1 MHKLIIALFLIGA
14 LVLSC
19 AAETESMLIGPGDL
33 LQVEVFDTPEM
44 TQQVRVTDAGTV
56 RLQLV
61 GEVKVAGEAPIAAAK
76 MIEKALVEK
85 QVMRS
90 PQVTVGI
97 VEYATQ
103 DVSVL
108 GQVKNPGA
116 FPITT
121 PQPILK
127 VISLA
132 GGLTDMADRNV
143 TIQRKHDSSQKI
155 QYYLANNADR
165 AMSDSAMVY
174 PGDIVLVPRAPIV
187 YVMGDVAKPGGYA
200 ITTNDSRLTV
210 LQAIAMAGSA
220 NKTSV
225 KSRVKLIRKGSQGQE
240 EIPIQLGAMEK
251 GKQPDLTL
259 QADDVLFVPFSWMK
273 NMAVTA
279 SAVPPLAMASPRP
292 PEPFFTPRTF
302 FLIGVSLTGGAIILL
317 FAARRIFRPAARPS
331 YITRSMDRE

>member
-1 MHKLIIALFLIGA
+1 MHKFVIALLLLSA
-14 LVLSC
+14 LVLPC

-33 LQVEVFDTPEM
+33 LQIEVFDTPEM

-61 GEVKVAGEAPIAAAK
+61 GEVKLAGQAPIAAAK
-76 MIEKALVEK
+76 IIEKALVEK
-85 QVMRS
+85 QVMRA

-116 FPITT
+116 FPIAT

-165 AMSDSAMVY
+165 AMADSAMVY

-187 YVMGDVAKPGGYA
+187 YVLGDVAKPGGYA

-210 LQAIAMAGSA
+210 LQAMAMAGSA

-273 NMAVTA
+273 NMAVSA
-279 SAVPPLAMASPRP
+279 SSIAAS
-292 PEPFFTPRTF
+292 T
-302 FLIGVSLTGGAIILL
+302 SSAAIYAIH
-317 FAARRIFRPAARPS
+317 
-331 YITRSMDRE
+331 

>member
-1 MHKLIIALFLIGA
+1 MCKLIIALFLLGA
-14 LVLSC
+14 LALSC
-19 AAETESMLIGPGDL
+19 VAQTESMLIGPGDL
-33 LQVEVFDTPEM
+33 IQIDVFDTPEM
-44 TQQVRVTDAGTV
+44 TQQVRVTDAGTA
-56 RLQLV
+56 RLQLI
-61 GEVKVAGEAPIAAAK
+61 GEVKLAGESPVAAAK
-76 MIEKALVEK
+76 IIEKALVDK
-85 QVMRS
+85 QVMRA
-90 PQVTVGI
+90 PQVRVGI

-116 FPITT
+116 FPIAT

-143 TIQRKHDSSQKI
+143 TIQRKHDASQKV
-155 QYYLANNADR
+155 QYYLANNANR

-187 YVMGDVAKPGGYA
+187 YVLGDVAKPGGYA

-225 KSRVKLIRKGSQGQE
+225 KSRVRLIRKNSDGQQ

-259 QADDVLFVPFSWMK
+259 QADDVLYVPFSWMK
-273 NMAVTA
+273 NIAVSA
-279 SAVPPLAMASPRP
+279 SSIAAS
-292 PEPFFTPRTF
+292 T
-302 FLIGVSLTGGAIILL
+302 SSAAIYAIH
-317 FAARRIFRPAARPS
+317 
-331 YITRSMDRE
+331 

>member
-90 PQVTVGI
+90 PQVKVGI

-279 SAVPPLAMASPRP
+279 SS
-292 PEPFFTPRTF
+292 
-302 FLIGVSLTGGAIILL
+302 IVSSTSSAAIYAIH
-317 FAARRIFRPAARPS
+317 
-331 YITRSMDRE
+331 

>member
-1 MHKLIIALFLIGA
+1 MSKLITAFLLLA
-14 LVLSC
+14 VFALSC
-19 AAETESMLIGPGDL
+19 VAQTESMLIGPGDL
-33 LQVEVFDTPEM
+33 VQVDVFDTPEM

-61 GEVKVAGEAPIAAAK
+61 GEVRLAGETPIAAAK
-76 MIEKALVEK
+76 IIEKALVDK
-85 QVMRS
+85 QVMRT
-90 PQVTVGI
+90 PQVTVAI

-116 FPITT
+116 YPVAT

-143 TIQRKHDSSQKI
+143 TIQRKHDTSQKI

-165 AMSDSAMVY
+165 ALSDSAMVY
-174 PGDIVLVPRAPIV
+174 PGDIVLVPRAAIV
-187 YVMGDVAKPGGYA
+187 YVLGDVAKPGGYA

-225 KSRVKLIRKGSQGQE
+225 KSRVRLIRKNLQGQE

-259 QADDVLFVPFSWMK
+259 QADDVLYVPFSWMK
-273 NMAVTA
+273 NMAVSA
-279 SAVPPLAMASPRP
+279 SSIAAS
-292 PEPFFTPRTF
+292 T
-302 FLIGVSLTGGAIILL
+302 SSAAIYAIH
-317 FAARRIFRPAARPS
+317 
-331 YITRSMDRE
+331 

>member
-1 MHKLIIALFLIGA
+1 MSKLIAALLLIAAFA
-14 LVLSC
+14 LSC
-19 AAETESMLIGPGDL
+19 VAQTESMLIGPGDL
-33 LQVEVFDTPEM
+33 IQVDVFDTPEM
-44 TQQVRVTDAGTV
+44 TQQVRVTDAGSV

-61 GEVKVAGEAPIAAAK
+61 GEVRLAGEAPIAAAK
-76 MIEKALVEK
+76 IIEKALVDK
-85 QVMRS
+85 QVMRT
-90 PQVTVGI
+90 PQVTVTI

-116 FPITT
+116 YPVAT

-143 TIQRKHDSSQKI
+143 TIQRKHDASQKI

-165 AMSDSAMVY
+165 ALSDSAMVY
-174 PGDIVLVPRAPIV
+174 PGDIVLVPRAAIV
-187 YVMGDVAKPGGYA
+187 YVLGDVAKPGGYA

-225 KSRVKLIRKGSQGQE
+225 KSRVRLIRKNSQGQE

-259 QADDVLFVPFSWMK
+259 QADDVLYVPFSWMK
-273 NMAVTA
+273 NMAVSA
-279 SAVPPLAMASPRP
+279 SSIAAS
-292 PEPFFTPRTF
+292 T
-302 FLIGVSLTGGAIILL
+302 SSAAIYAIH
-317 FAARRIFRPAARPS
+317 
-331 YITRSMDRE
+331 

>member
-1 MHKLIIALFLIGA
+1 MHKLIIALLLLGA

-61 GEVKVAGEAPIAAAK
+61 GEVKLAGEAPIAAAK
-76 MIEKALVEK
+76 IIEKALVEK
-85 QVMRS
+85 QVMRA

-116 FPITT
+116 FPIAT

-143 TIQRKHDSSQKI
+143 TIQRKHDASQKI

-187 YVMGDVAKPGGYA
+187 YVLGDVAKPGGYA

-210 LQAIAMAGSA
+210 LQAMAMAGSA

-273 NMAVTA
+273 NMAVSA
-279 SAVPPLAMASPRP
+279 SSIAAS
-292 PEPFFTPRTF
+292 T
-302 FLIGVSLTGGAIILL
+302 SSAAIYAIH
-317 FAARRIFRPAARPS
+317 
-331 YITRSMDRE
+331 

>member
-1 MHKLIIALFLIGA
+1 MCKLIIALFLLGA
-14 LVLSC
+14 LALSC
-19 AAETESMLIGPGDL
+19 VAQTESMLIGPGDL
-33 LQVEVFDTPEM
+33 IQIDVFDTPEM
-44 TQQVRVTDAGTV
+44 TQQVRVTDAGTA
-56 RLQLV
+56 RLQLI
-61 GEVKVAGEAPIAAAK
+61 GEVKLAGESPVAAAK
-76 MIEKALVEK
+76 IIEKALVDK
-85 QVMRS
+85 QVMRA
-90 PQVTVGI
+90 PQVRVGI

-116 FPITT
+116 FPIAT

-143 TIQRKHDSSQKI
+143 TIQRKHDTSQKV
-155 QYYLANNADR
+155 QYYLANNANR

-187 YVMGDVAKPGGYA
+187 YVLGDVAKPGGYA

-225 KSRVKLIRKGSQGQE
+225 KSRVRLIRKNSDGQQ

-259 QADDVLFVPFSWMK
+259 QADDVLYVPFSWMK
-273 NMAVTA
+273 NIAVSA
-279 SAVPPLAMASPRP
+279 SSIAAS
-292 PEPFFTPRTF
+292 T
-302 FLIGVSLTGGAIILL
+302 SSAAIYAIH
-317 FAARRIFRPAARPS
+317 
-331 YITRSMDRE
+331 